1 MVVSGDNGLPLFAIL
16 LSAAL
21 AYMTSTIAVAIW
33 LNDRIGNSMH
43 KILGAFKIVNSKLWY
58 NFVV

>member
-1 MVVSGDNGLPLFAIL
+1 VVVSGDNGLSLFAIL

-21 AYMTSTIAVAIW
+21 AYMTSTTAVAIW

-43 KILGAFKIVNSKLWY
+43 
-58 NFVV
+58 